1 MNKRIYLS
9 PPHMSGEEK
18 KYMNEAFDSN
28 WIAPIGPN
36 VDEFENAICDYTGSR
51 NCAALSSGTAA
62 IHLALILLGV
72 QQGDEVIA
80 STFTFAATI
89 NPIIYQ
95 KATPVLVESEPESWN
110 LSPEFL
116 EEAISDRIAAGKKP
130 KAIIFVHIYG
140 MPGKVED
147 ILSIARKY
155 DIPLIE
161 DASEAFGS
169 KYKGIMLGTFGDLGI
184 YSFNGNKI
192 ITTSGGGA
200 LVSNNKDWIDRAIHL
215 ATQARDEAPHYQHTE
230 IGYNYRLSN
239 VLAGIGRGQMQV
251 IEERVSKRRTVNQ
264 FYRKHLDS
272 LPGVQFLSEPTSD
285 YFSNHWLTTMLIDPE
300 QSSGVTT
307 ESVRTKLAEHNI
319 EARPFW
325 KPMHLQPVF
334 DSYPYYGDGF
344 SERLFEK
351 GLCLPSGSSLSEDD
365 QLRIV
370 GIVKEL
376 FSSK

>member
-1 MNKRIYLS
+1 MNKKIYLS

-18 KYMNEAFDSN
+18 KYINRAFDSN

-36 VDEFENAICDYTGSR
+36 IDEFENAICEYTGSR
-51 NCAALSSGTAA
+51 YCAALSSGTAA

-110 LSPEFL
+110 LSPKFL
-116 EEAISDRIAAGKKP
+116 EEAICDRIAAGKKP

-155 DIPLIE
+155 NIPLIE

-169 KYKGIMLGTFGDLGI
+169 KYKGIMLGTFGDLGV

-200 LVSNNKDWIDRAIHL
+200 LVSNNKAWIDRAIHL

-272 LPGVQFLSEPTSD
+272 LPGVQFFSEPTSD
-285 YFSNHWLTTMLIDPE
+285 YFSNHWLTALIIDPK
-300 QSSGVTT
+300 QSNGVTV
-307 ESVRTKLAEHNI
+307 ESVRAKLAEHNI